1 MIGRSRPGFY
11 RGGAFCGPPSRERR
25 RAAWRDW
32 GPDSRAPRTALAQS
46 TLSPDTALKEL
57 MDGNQRYIDGRGTAH
72 ENDLELLHAKAA
84 EGQEPFAAV
93 LSCADARVPVELI
106 FDQTIGHIFVCRV
119 AGNITT
125 PEIMASL
132 EFGAVVLGTR
142 VIMVLAH
149 GQCGAVKATIGGAA
163 VPGQISV
170 LYSAIRPAV
179 DEAGPDLEATSK
191 ANAQYHAKILR
202 EASPVIAGLLNENK
216 IKVVAG
222 YYNVATG
229 KVTLLD

>member
-1 MIGRSRPGFY
+1 
-11 RGGAFCGPPSRERR
+11 
-25 RAAWRDW
+25 
-32 GPDSRAPRTALAQS
+32 
-46 TLSPDTALKEL
+46 

-72 ENDLELLHAKAA
+72 EHDLELLHAKAA

-125 PEIMASL
+125 PEIMASF

-142 VIMVLAH
+142 SHH
-149 GQCGAVKATIGGAA
+149 GARPRAMRRVKATIGGAA

>member
-1 MIGRSRPGFY
+1 
-11 RGGAFCGPPSRERR
+11 
-25 RAAWRDW
+25 
-32 GPDSRAPRTALAQS
+32 
-46 TLSPDTALKEL
+46 
-57 MDGNQRYIDGRGTAH
+57 
-72 ENDLELLHAKAA
+72 
-84 EGQEPFAAV
+84 
-93 LSCADARVPVELI
+93 
-106 FDQTIGHIFVCRV
+106 
-119 AGNITT
+119 
-125 PEIMASL
+125 
-132 EFGAVVLGTR
+132 
-142 VIMVLAH
+142 MVLAH